1 MIQEKS
7 VEQELI
13 HLRKELSQTKKK
25 LHEMEE
31 VKASEFNRE
40 SEKVEQTD
48 LIPKLHDCREMSTMT
63 ERDDDFKMQLE
74 NLQSERDHLRNTVQ
88 EAISMVRKT
97 VICL

>member
-1 MIQEKS
+1 
-7 VEQELI
+7 
-13 HLRKELSQTKKK
+13 
-25 LHEMEE
+25 MEE
-31 VKASEFNRE
+31 VKATEFNRE

-88 EAISMVRKT
+88 EAISMVMKT
-97 VICL
+97 VPYL

>member
-1 MIQEKS
+1 
-7 VEQELI
+7 
-13 HLRKELSQTKKK
+13 
-25 LHEMEE
+25 MEE
-31 VKASEFNRE
+31 VKATEFNRE

-88 EAISMVRKT
+88 EAISMVMKT
-97 VICL
+97 VPHL